1 MLSLPCDRS
10 VLNDIEG
17 WAYLVLQGQQSD
29 VKQVLRPPSQSA
41 LDIIAKCVYEMFCDV
56 QLPLIWWL

>member
-1 MLSLPCDRS
+1 MS

-17 WAYLVLQGQQSD
+17 WAYLVLQGQHSD
-29 VKQVLRPPSQSA
+29 VKEVICPPSQSA
-41 LDIIAKCVYEMFCDV
+41 LEIMANCVYEMFCDV